1 MIEHLLS
8 FVTVGSVC
16 IAALAT
22 YITVRNNN
30 RQLGAQIFLAY
41 SNRVREIRQAAVLNT
56 PDIEVTLSATFLI
69 FELYELR
76 RRGYVSSAIWSI
88 WDRDIGDLLRTD
100 NFQAQWETLRD
111 RLRNHVRSHGHFCV
125 KGSGSTFH
133 RSTPRSCFR
142 CPGLSPIS

>member
-1 MIEHLLS
+1 MLDHLLS
-8 FVTVGSVC
+8 FVTVVSVC

-56 PDIEVTLSATFLI
+56 RDLEVTLSATFLI

-76 RRGYVSSAIWSI
+76 RRGYVSKAIWTI

-100 NFQAQWETLRD
+100 NFKAQWETLRV
-111 RLRNHVRSHGHFCV
+111 RLRNHVHFV
-125 KGSGSTFH
+125 DWVDSQLEDIKSTLRH
-133 RSTPRSCFR
+133 S
-142 CPGLSPIS
+142 

>member
-8 FVTVGSVC
+8 FVTVVSVC
-16 IAALAT
+16 IAGTAT

-56 PDIEVTLSATFLI
+56 PNLEVTLSATFLI

-100 NFQAQWETLRD
+100 HFKAQWDTLRV
-111 RLRNHVRSHGHFCV
+111 RLRNHVHFV
-125 KGSGSTFH
+125 DWVDAQLGITMREGS
-133 RSTPRSCFR
+133 P
-142 CPGLSPIS
+142 